1 MVGIFLLPIA
11 TGGLIV
17 HLLWPDRELKNLVLK
32 AFLGIGIGL
41 GFSSL
46 AYFAYMLLFAGQHWF
61 WVVEVAALFIV
72 LALNI
77 WRERGWREQWRPRW
91 SAPRLVR
98 PQSLLLGLSAIVFLI
113 SLGSTASYILRR
125 RQGDWDAWM
134 MFNRAARFV
143 YRDQA
148 NWLQSFS
155 RRMDPI
161 FHADY
166 PLFLA
171 MNIAS
176 DWDTIGAETPHV
188 PMLQSA
194 LFAVACAGLLVSAL
208 ASTKS
213 VGQAALGLIIF
224 WGTPAVVNEG
234 ARELADLPL
243 AYLFL
248 ATAVLIYLYVIHRK
262 PALIVLAGVAAG
274 LGAWMKNEGSVF
286 VIAAALGLLLGFLR
300 DRPWRLLA
308 WYAIG
313 LAIPMAVVIYFKLA
327 LAPPSDVLSN
337 APSRS
342 LMQAL
347 DPARHLEILRF
358 FGSQLLAFGGWVF
371 LGLPV
376 SVMLVLLVYLIAA
389 RQPLSRDRVPML
401 VVALVVLAVQMAGYY
416 AIYVI
421 TPYDLTWHLTT
432 SVSRVF
438 LQIFPMTVFFVL
450 IATRTPETIFH
461 KDQAIQ
467 HAARD

>member
-1 MVGIFLLPIA
+1 MIGVFLLPIL
-11 TGGLIV
+11 TGGLLV
-17 HLLWPDRELKNLVLK
+17 HLLWPDRQVKNLVLK

-41 GFSSL
+41 GISSL
-46 AYFAYMLLFAGQHWF
+46 SYFVYMLLFAGQHWF
-61 WVVEVAALFIV
+61 LAIQLVTLLILAA
-72 LALNI
+72 ANA
-77 WRERGWREQWRPRW
+77 WREWSRRAEWRPQW
-91 SAPRLVR
+91 TTVHLAR
-98 PQSLLLGLSAIVFLI
+98 PQTALLGLSALIFLI

-134 MFNRAARFV
+134 MFNRAARFI
-143 YRDQA
+143 YRDQP

-155 RRMDPI
+155 RQMDPI

-176 DWDTIGAETPHV
+176 GWDTLGTETPHV
-188 PMLQSA
+188 PMVQSA
-194 LFAVACAGLLVSAL
+194 LFAVACAGLFVSAL
-208 ASTKS
+208 AATRS

-243 AYLFL
+243 AYFCL
-248 ATAVLIYLYVIHRK
+248 ATAVLIYLYVLHRK
-262 PALIVLAGVAAG
+262 PALIVLAGITAG

-286 VIAAALGLLLGFLR
+286 VLGAGLALLIAFLR
-300 DRPWRLLA
+300 EKPWRILL
-308 WYAIG
+308 WYVLG
-313 LAIPMAVVIYFKLA
+313 LAIPMAVVFYFKLF

-342 LMQAL
+342 LMQIV
-347 DPARHLEILRF
+347 DPSRHLEILRY
-358 FGSQLLAFGGWVF
+358 FGTQLLIFGDWLF

-376 SVMLVLLVYLIAA
+376 SVILVLLVYLVLA
-389 RQPLSRDRVPML
+389 REPLSKERTPML
-401 VVALVVLAVQMAGYY
+401 VAALIMFAVQVLGYY
-416 AIYVI
+416 AVYVI

-438 LQIFPMTVFFVL
+438 LQVFPLMAFFVL
-450 IATRTPETIFH
+450 IATQTPEQIF
-461 KDQAIQ
+461 QN
-467 HAARD
+467 R